1 MSSMLM
7 HSRTFHAGEARLMPW
22 HDKLV
27 DISTLNHVRT
37 TQDYTLTILCNR
49 PRLRTGVHRT
59 DSQEHRRNYSV

>member
-37 TQDYTLTILCNR
+37 TQDYTLTILCNGR
-49 PRLRTGVHRT
+49 QKRETSERER
-59 DSQEHRRNYSV
+59 ERESV